1 MDYFLIIVLPI
12 IALALII
19 GGVIFLHKKSNPNGN
34 NLVSTKQTD
43 SINSKGLVTA
53 GDVQGGEIV
62 IPIEVLPATIRID
75 EKSLFEITDS
85 TVISRV
91 SELIPFTSQT
101 GTRLMANNAINS
113 LKGTELI
120 KMDIP
125 FSRLTKSKDVAG
137 AARGYIHGGKGVAA
151 QANLTKVD
159 MSKVT
164 KTTTVANS
172 VANVMNIGSL
182 VVGQYYMSEISC
194 KLETMTKSIDK
205 IGDFQDREF
214 KSRIMSVITLVGE
227 ISQFSSEIM
236 ESDDQRALKLSAIE
250 NLKATATELL
260 GQVNITISDITQK
273 TPDPDYKE
281 YQSKVDDFQKL
292 VGYQNALVT
301 VLEEI
306 SKLTYLLGKGSI
318 STERSYST
326 FNKYLELSVQTRNL
340 LGQWHDRQVKSLRID
355 LKKERISKA
364 GFEAVVSA
372 IPGLFDDKFKYN
384 ELRQSFVNQ
393 ISTQATNIP
402 DSPAEQK
409 QIYDDDVQI
418 IIKDNKFYYLHDSPT
433 SIQESGE

>member
-1 MDYFLIIVLPI
+1 MDHFLIIVLPI
-12 IALALII
+12 LALALII

-34 NLVSTKQTD
+34 NLVSAKQTD

-159 MSKVT
+159 IT
-164 KTTTVANS
+164 KITKATTVANG
-172 VANVMNIGSL
+172 VANVMNVGSL
-182 VVGQYYMSEISC
+182 VVGQYYMSEISS

-205 IGDFQDREF
+205 IGDF
-214 KSRIMSVITLVGE
+214 
-227 ISQFSSEIM
+227 
-236 ESDDQRALKLSAIE
+236 
-250 NLKATATELL
+250 
-260 GQVNITISDITQK
+260 
-273 TPDPDYKE
+273 
-281 YQSKVDDFQKL
+281 
-292 VGYQNALVT
+292 
-301 VLEEI
+301 
-306 SKLTYLLGKGSI
+306 
-318 STERSYST
+318 
-326 FNKYLELSVQTRNL
+326 
-340 LGQWHDRQVKSLRID
+340 LR
-355 LKKERISKA
+355 
-364 GFEAVVSA
+364 V
-372 IPGLFDDKFKYN
+372 
-384 ELRQSFVNQ
+384 
-393 ISTQATNIP
+393 
-402 DSPAEQK
+402 
-409 QIYDDDVQI
+409 
-418 IIKDNKFYYLHDSPT
+418 
-433 SIQESGE
+433 

>member
-1 MDYFLIIVLPI
+1 
-12 IALALII
+12 
-19 GGVIFLHKKSNPNGN
+19 
-34 NLVSTKQTD
+34 
-43 SINSKGLVTA
+43 
-53 GDVQGGEIV
+53 
-62 IPIEVLPATIRID
+62 
-75 EKSLFEITDS
+75 
-85 TVISRV
+85 
-91 SELIPFTSQT
+91 
-101 GTRLMANNAINS
+101 MANNAINS

-402 DSPAEQK
+402 ESPAEQK